1 MRLASRYITVK
12 RLGAAGETEPCEF
25 WYVGPAWCAWAK
37 KKPVSGDNVAEV
49 EVAIEVESDVENE
62 LEILEFQNELP
73 LKMQTIGGHLVH

>member
-1 MRLASRYITVK
+1 M
-12 RLGAAGETEPCEF
+12 
-25 WYVGPAWCAWAK
+25 
-37 KKPVSGDNVAEV
+37 SGDNVAEV